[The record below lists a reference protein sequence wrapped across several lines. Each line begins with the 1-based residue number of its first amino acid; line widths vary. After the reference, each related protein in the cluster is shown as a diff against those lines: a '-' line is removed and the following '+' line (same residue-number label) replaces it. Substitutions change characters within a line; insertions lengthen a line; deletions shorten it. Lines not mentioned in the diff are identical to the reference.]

1 MVIPDASVPERPLP
15 VISICLYCGSSRG
28 RDPAHEAAAEALG
41 RGIARA
47 GWRLVYGAGDM
58 GLMGAAARAAEAG
71 GAPILGFIPRHLVE
85 KEVAKADLS
94 QMVVTATMHERKA
107 MMLGNADAAVALPGG
122 PGTLDELIEVMTWRH
137 LGLHD
142 KPLVL
147 VNAGGYWD
155 PLLHL
160 FDHMEAEGFV
170 AGHFRGGLAVV
181 RDAREALALLAR
193 RLGAPTGGPGASA

>member
-137 LGLHD
+137 LGLHR
-142 KPLVL
+142 KPAVL
-147 VNAGGYWD
+147 LNTEGYWE
-155 PLLHL
+155 PFLALL
-160 FDHMEAEGFV
+160 DHMHAEGFV
-170 AGHFRGGLAVV
+170 GPEFRGYAEVV
-181 RDAREALALLAR
+181 ETPEEAADALALAL
-193 RLGAPTGGPGASA
+193 S